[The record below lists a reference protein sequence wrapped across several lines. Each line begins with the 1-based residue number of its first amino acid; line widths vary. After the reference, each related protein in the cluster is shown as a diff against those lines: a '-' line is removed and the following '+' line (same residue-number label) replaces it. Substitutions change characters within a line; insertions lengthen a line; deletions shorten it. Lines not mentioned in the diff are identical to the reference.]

1 MVWSAE
7 ARRRGRQ
14 SQCKMDY
21 YRKVMCFCHDPECA
35 FGYGLEVH
43 HIQPLSKGG
52 NDTYANYIVLCAACH
67 RKRGVH
73 TQWSEHQIR
82 LLTYKF
88 YEERLRIGVTS
99 DDSTELEFHNA
110 LVKYAC
116 TLDLKPNEK
125 PVAGEFLGA
134 SV

>member
-1 MVWSAE
+1 
-7 ARRRGRQ
+7 
-14 SQCKMDY
+14 
-21 YRKVMCFCHDPECA
+21 
-35 FGYGLEVH
+35 
-43 HIQPLSKGG
+43 
-52 NDTYANYIVLCAACH
+52 
-67 RKRGVH
+67 
-73 TQWSEHQIR
+73 
-82 LLTYKF
+82 LTYKF

-110 LVKYAC
+110 LVKYAG